1 MDGVLWRSKIFL
13 LTPDPNA
20 DPFCAKPP
28 WSGESTTSGFCPF
41 QSQKW
46 PKSAVPQR
54 MEKSTA
60 AHNPE
65 VGGSSPPPAT
75 IEKPSDCKALRPRS
89 LGFLFALIGQK
100 RDFSGTVP
108 LICCSVGIK
117 ERPRYKPRPL
127 LAIGLLV
134 LSSAG
139 QNNHNRQR
147 QDKKDNHNARL
158 LTSMVSLRLLSVK
171 KIVQGVTCL
180 FIALGKHMAINI
192 QRG

>member
-1 MDGVLWRSKIFL
+1 MADARDLKSRGSNPVPVRPRSPAPYRGIEQL
-13 LTPDPNA
+13 VA
-20 DPFCAKPP
+20 
-28 WSGESTTSGFCPF
+28 
-41 QSQKW
+41 
-46 PKSAVPQR
+46 R
-54 MEKSTA
+54 R

-100 RDFSGTVP
+100 RDFSGIVP

-134 LSSAG
+134 LSGAG
-139 QNNHNRQR
+139 Q
-147 QDKKDNHNARL
+147 DNHNWQRQNKEDNHKVRL
-158 LTSMVSLRLLSVK
+158 LASMVSLRLFPVK
-171 KIVQGVTCL
+171 QIVQGVACL
-180 FIALGKHMAINI
+180 FVALS
-192 QRG
+192 